1 MPTATARN
9 VDEKDYLALVDAA
22 SENGRSVSEELRRLI
37 AEHARKRRASAVA
50 ARLKEFRERHPIKL
64 PPGKTSLDLLRDE
77 RDSW

>member
-9 VDEKDYLALVDAA
+9 VDEKDYLELVDAA

-37 AEHARKRRASAVA
+37 ADLARKRRADAAVA
-50 ARLKEFRERHPIKL
+50 ELMEFRKTHPIKM
-64 PPGKTSLDLLRDE
+64 PPGRTSLDLLRDE